1 MSTKADVEGL
11 SGCLGR
17 IGTLWVPILGLTALA
32 AALRLIGLG
41 AIPPG
46 LYHDEAF
53 NGLDA
58 LRILDGSFP
67 LYFAANHGREPLFL
81 YLVAATVRL
90 LGRTPGAVR
99 LAAAICGILTVP
111 ATYLMTSVWF
121 NRRTA
126 LLSAAI
132 IATTVW
138 HIQLSRTGFRAV
150 VLPLNTAIL
159 LAAAGHA
166 FNSGRPHH
174 WLLTGLLYG
183 LTLYT
188 YTAARFTA
196 VALLIGATCILFLGQ
211 SERIWPGGLYFAFGA
226 AVALLPLGIYSLG
239 HWDVVMGRSSQ
250 VSVLNPVVNH
260 GKLWSTLGR
269 HVVRT
274 LGMFFIRGDTIARHN
289 VPGRPVFTPLV
300 GAAMMLGA
308 VQSGIKARRG
318 NPGSCLM
325 LVWVVVML
333 VPTVAA
339 ADAPHFL
346 RAVGVLPPLVVLPAL
361 GLEGILQAADRH
373 SRQLVASVLVCLVL
387 TFSLGAAVRD
397 YFVKYAGSSE
407 ATYAFE
413 SAATELAATINR
425 FTGIGWGGRG
435 VAVSRHFVN
444 VERRVYVDERLWQA
458 WKAVAFLV
466 PEQESLCK
474 VRPERAPILTLADQ
488 TLLLLWPHA
497 EFQPFLSTLPHP
509 ARIEAYAGPLTR
521 GDLEESPYQA
531 YAAYLIESPREETAC
546 PLARFGESIDLV
558 DYSVEKGDHAWTVRL
573 EWRAQARL
581 DDDYTAFVYLC
592 EGSCA
597 GGQVA
602 AQHDGQPGDGY
613 YPTCLWHPGDIVV
626 DSHTL
631 ELPNASL
638 TAPSIGIGFYNWPNL
653 ERLTVTSPSGMAPKD
668 MLVLPVRE

>member
-1 MSTKADVEGL
+1 MATKADVESL
-11 SGCLGR
+11 SGGLGR
-17 IGTLWVPILGLTALA
+17 IRTLWVPILGLTALA

-46 LYHDEAF
+46 LYRDEAF

-67 LYFAANHGREPLFL
+67 LYFTANHGREPLFL
-81 YLVAATVRL
+81 YLVAGTVRV
-90 LGRTPGAVR
+90 LGRTPSAVR

-132 IATTVW
+132 ISTTVW

-150 VLPLNTAIL
+150 MLPLNTAIL
-159 LAAAGHA
+159 LAAVGHA

-188 YTAARFTA
+188 YTAARFTP
-196 VALLIGATCILFLGQ
+196 VALLVGATYLFFLGRA
-211 SERIWPGGLYFAFGA
+211 ERIWPGALYFAFGA
-226 AVALLPLGIYSLG
+226 VVALLPLGIYSVG

-260 GKLWSTLGR
+260 GELWSTLGR
-269 HVVRT
+269 HAVRT

-308 VQSGIKARRG
+308 IQSGIRARRG
-318 NPGSCLM
+318 NPGSALM

-361 GLEGILQAADRH
+361 GLEATLQAADRH
-373 SRQLVASVLVCLVL
+373 NRQLVASVLVCLVL
-387 TFSLGAAVRD
+387 TFSLGATVRD
-397 YFVKYAGSSE
+397 YFIKYAGSSE
-407 ATYAFE
+407 AAYAFE

-425 FTGIGWGGRG
+425 FTGVGWGGQG
-435 VAVSRHFVN
+435 IAVSSRFVD
-444 VERRVYVDERLWQA
+444 VERRAYVDERLWQA
-458 WKAVAFLV
+458 WKAVSFLV
-466 PEQESLCK
+466 PEQEALCK
-474 VRPERAPILTLADQ
+474 VQLERAPTLADQ
-488 TLLLLWPHA
+488 TLLLLWPHGA
-497 EFQPFLSTLPHP
+497 FQPFLSTLPHP
-509 ARIEAYAGPLTR
+509 ARIEAHAGPLTR
-521 GDLEESPYQA
+521 GDLEESPYRA
-531 YAAYLIESPREETAC
+531 YAAYLIEPPREETIR

-558 DYSVEKGDHAWTVRL
+558 DYSVEKNEHAWTVRL
-573 EWRAQARL
+573 EWRAEARL
-581 DDDYTAFVYLC
+581 DNDYTAFIYLC

-597 GGQVA
+597 GGQLA

-613 YPTCLWHPGDIVV
+613 YPTSLWHPGDIVV

-631 ELPNASL
+631 ELPNASP
-638 TAPSIGIGFYNWPNL
+638 TAPSIGVGFYTWPNL
-653 ERLTVTSPSGMAPKD
+653 ERLTVTSPSGIAPED
-668 MLVLPVRE
+668 MLVLPVPE